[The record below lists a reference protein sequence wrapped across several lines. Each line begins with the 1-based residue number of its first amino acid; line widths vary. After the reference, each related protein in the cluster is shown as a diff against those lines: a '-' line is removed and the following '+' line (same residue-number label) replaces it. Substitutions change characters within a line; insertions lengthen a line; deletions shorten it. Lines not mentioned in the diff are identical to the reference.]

1 MTDVVISIDAMGGDH
16 GPHVIVPATLNMLKK
31 HSNLNVIFVG
41 KEDVLQPLL
50 TRHKADEFAG
60 RWSLVHATEVVGMD
74 ESPSQALRSKKDS
87 AMRVAINQVKEGNA
101 DACVSSG
108 NTGALMATARF
119 VLKMIPG
126 IDRPAITTQFPTR
139 QGNPVRVLDLGAN
152 VDSKVESLY
161 QFAVMG
167 SVLACAVDGIDN
179 PKVALLNVGE
189 EEIKG
194 NEQVKQAGEI
204 LSQCDVLNYVGYVEG
219 NDIFTGKVDV
229 IVCDGFVGNIVL
241 KACEG
246 ISKMISQFLRESYY
260 HNIYSKIIGKLSS
273 PILNRLR
280 KKVDPRKHNGATLI
294 GLDGIVVKSHGSAGI
309 FAFGSAIEEA
319 LIEVENNVLSEIR
332 SKVASILQEND
343 EK

>member
-16 GPHVIVPATLNMLKK
+16 GPRVTIPGTLNILKQ
-31 HSNLNVIFVG
+31 HPNLKVIFVG
-41 KEDVLQPLL
+41 KEDVLRPILK
-50 TRHKADEFAG
+50 RYKADEVAG
-60 RWSLVHATEVVGMD
+60 QWSLVHASEVVGMD
-74 ESPSQALRSKKDS
+74 ELPSQALRTKKDS
-87 AMRVAINQVKEGNA
+87 AMRVAINLVKEGRA
-101 DACVSSG
+101 DACVSAG

-139 QGNPVRVLDLGAN
+139 TGKAVRVLDLGAN

-167 SVLACAVDGIDN
+167 SILAHSVDGIPN
-179 PKVALLNVGE
+179 PSVGLLNVGA

-194 NEQVKQAGEI
+194 NEQVKQAGEL
-204 LSQCDVLNYVGYVEG
+204 LSRSDVINYIGYVEG
-219 NDIFTGKVDV
+219 NDIFSGKVDV

-246 ISKMISQFLRESYY
+246 ISKMISQFLRESYH
-260 HNIYSKIIGKLSS
+260 HNLYSKIIGKLST

-280 KKVDPRKHNGATLI
+280 KRVDPRKHNGATLI
-294 GLDGIVVKSHGSAGI
+294 GLDGIVVKSHGSAGV
-309 FAFGSAIEEA
+309 FAFGSAVEEA

-332 SKVASILQEND
+332 NQVTTLLQEND
-343 EK
+343 E

>member
-1 MTDVVISIDAMGGDH
+1 MTKDVVISIDAMGGDH
-16 GPHVIVPATLNMLKK
+16 GPHVIVPAALHTLKK
-31 HSNLNVIFVG
+31 HRNLSIIFVG
-41 KEDVLQPLL
+41 KEDVLAPILKKHNGAQ
-50 TRHKADEFAG
+50 FAS
-60 RWSLVHATEVVGMD
+60 RWSLVHASEVVGMD
-74 ESPSQALRSKKDS
+74 ESPTQALRSKKDS
-87 AMRVAINQVKEGNA
+87 AMRVAINQVKEGHA
-101 DACVSSG
+101 HACVSSG

-139 QGNPVRVLDLGAN
+139 RGNAVRLLDLGAN
-152 VDSKVESLY
+152 VDVKVESLY

-167 SVLACAVDGIDN
+167 SILAQAVDGIEK
-179 PKVALLNVGE
+179 PTVGLLNVGE

-194 NEQVKQAGEI
+194 NEQVKQANEL
-204 LSQCDVLNYVGYVEG
+204 LSQSDAINYIGYVEG
-219 NDIFTGKVDV
+219 NDIFTGRVDV

-246 ISKMISQFLRESYY
+246 ISKMISQFLRESYN
-260 HNIYSKIIGKLSS
+260 HNLYSKIIGLLST

-280 KKVDPRKHNGATLI
+280 KRVDPRKHNGATLI
-294 GLDGIVVKSHGSAGI
+294 GLDGVVVKSHGSAGV

-332 SKVASILQEND
+332 SNVADLLQESD
-343 EK
+343 D